1 MAPDQTHNKD
11 DGFSKPDP
19 SPAPEEPNDDKE
31 LSDLENPEKQEE
43 YRKAFIEQMKRRA
56 CRGCGD
62 DGPLPF

>member
-1 MAPDQTHNKD
+1 MAPEPTRDKD
-11 DGFSKPDP
+11 DGFSNPKPSL
-19 SPAPEEPNDDKE
+19 SPEDTEQE
-31 LSDLENPEKQEE
+31 LSDLENAGNQEE